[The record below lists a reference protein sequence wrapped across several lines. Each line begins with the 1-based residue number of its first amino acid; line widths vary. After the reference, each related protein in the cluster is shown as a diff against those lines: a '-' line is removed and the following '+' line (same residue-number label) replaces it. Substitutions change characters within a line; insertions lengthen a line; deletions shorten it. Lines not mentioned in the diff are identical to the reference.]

1 MIGTAIVLLCITT
14 SPPGD
19 AASHWERGEVFHR
32 GAWRHAAAVEPA
44 PENREFVERRR
55 KTRETGESHWDLAKW
70 AKKHGAA
77 EEFRAHAVIAERLG
91 FTSPDMHK
99 TLGRKLK
106 DGEWG
111 TAAEFAARAKL
122 LEERRAIDREWTK
135 QLAGLPVPPKRIPSI
150 ADPRAIPTF
159 EREVSARSDGGARLV
174 VEQLRGMTHQAATSS
189 LARHAVFGPG
199 EGSRSA
205 AAAALL
211 ERPADA
217 FVPFM
222 LDWLS
227 PLVVDSGPG
236 INGAPTWFWRDY
248 DRTSFAEA
256 RIRSIRTSASLG
268 GVQGSGRSLV
278 AAGAASDDRRVP
290 AESTWT
296 TLAEI
301 HKRAVGDKIEAALSA
316 TEARA
321 LRTRGVLSTVARKDL
336 GDDPAVWRKWWTE
349 AGGAFFDADAP
360 AAPLPAVD
368 ESTSVDAVAIIQSS
382 NVGQPGT
389 MLGECFRFDTPV
401 WTERGLRP
409 IHKIE
414 LGDRVLSRDV
424 RSGELAFKPVIYR
437 TLLPRSAMQA
447 LSVGEEVV
455 HATGSH
461 AFWADG
467 RGWVKARDLKPGA
480 TLRTYDGKTRV
491 VPGKEGPSERAFN
504 LEVAEFGTFFVGKAG
519 VLVHDLSPIRD

>member
-1 MIGTAIVLLCITT
+1 L

-19 AASHWERGEVFHR
+19 AAAHWERGEVFHR
-32 GAWRHAAAVEPA
+32 GEWRSAAAVEPA
-44 PENREFVERRR
+44 PVSRDFAERRS
-55 KTRETGESHWDLAKW
+55 KTKDVGEAHWNLAKW

-77 EEFRAHAVIAERLG
+77 AQFHVHAVIAQRLG
-91 FTSPDMHK
+91 YASPELHK
-99 TLGRKLK
+99 ALGRKIK
-106 DGEWG
+106 NGEWG
-111 TAAEFAARAKL
+111 TEAEFASRDKL
-122 LEERRAIDREWTK
+122 IEERRAIDKEWSN
-135 QLAGLPVPPKRIPSI
+135 QLAGLPVPPKAIPSI

-159 EREVSARSDGGARLV
+159 ERLVSAKSDAGALLV
-174 VEQLRGMTHQAATSS
+174 VEALRGMTHQAATSS

-199 EGSRSA
+199 DGSRRA

-211 ERPADA
+211 ERPADS
-217 FVPFM
+217 FVPVM

-227 PLVVDSGPG
+227 PLIVDSGPG
-236 INGAPTWFWRDY
+236 INGAPTWFWRDF

-256 RIRSIRTSASLG
+256 RIRSISATRVIG
-268 GVQGSGRSLV
+268 GVQSSGRSLA
-278 AAGAASDDRRVP
+278 AAGSEGEDRRASADPSWV
-290 AESTWT
+290 

-301 HKRAVGDKIEAALSA
+301 HGAAVGDKIEAALSA
-316 TEARA
+316 AEQRA
-321 LRTRGVLSTVARKDL
+321 VRTRNVLARVAKKDL
-336 GDDPAVWRKWWTE
+336 GEDPGAWRKWWAE
-349 AGGAFFDADAP
+349 AGGAFFDVDAP
-360 AAPLPAVD
+360 AVALPAVD
-368 ESTSVDAVAIIQSS
+368 ESTSVEAVVEVVGS
-382 NVGQPGT
+382 NAGTPGA

-409 IHKIE
+409 IHRIE
-414 LGDRVLSRDV
+414 LGDRVLSKDV
-424 RSGELAFKPVIYR
+424 RTGELAFKPVIYR

-480 TLRTYDGKTRV
+480 ALRTYDGKTGV
-491 VPGKEGPSERAFN
+491 APGKEGASERAFN
-504 LEVAEFGTFFVGKAG
+504 LEVADFGTYFVGKAG